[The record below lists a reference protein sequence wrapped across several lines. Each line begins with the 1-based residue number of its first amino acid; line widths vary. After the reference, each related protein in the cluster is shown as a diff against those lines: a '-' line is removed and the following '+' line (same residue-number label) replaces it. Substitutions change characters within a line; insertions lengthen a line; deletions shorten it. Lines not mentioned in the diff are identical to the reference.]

1 MYMWWCGC
9 HNRKVAFTTT
19 FIMENRV
26 ITVVSPFIFY
36 SFERAEERERAMGE
50 RERTTSGHLFWL
62 GFSILF
68 LAATSNLLQVVRV
81 FDVLTLYKLCASC
94 FFLLF
99 FLFNLLHI
107 FGFLFFSYDS
117 YFASNILL

>member
-1 MYMWWCGC
+1 
-9 HNRKVAFTTT
+9 
-19 FIMENRV
+19 MENRV

-36 SFERAEERERAMGE
+36 SYERAEERERAMGE

-94 FFLLF
+94 FSIVFPF
-99 FLFNLLHI
+99 
-107 FGFLFFSYDS
+107 
-117 YFASNILL
+117 